1 MKFEILHIEDTPDGG
16 AIITIEADR
25 NLLHYAFEQFL
36 NQAIMD
42 KVNEVLN
49 GEAEARTLVEEDEL
63 PSESDQDEYEE
74 ELIREFR
81 KLADEPKSNTDWSGS
96 FTYPH
101 ER

>member
-25 NLLHYAFEQFL
+25 NLLHYAFEKFV
-36 NQAIMD
+36 NEAIMD
-42 KVNEVLN
+42 KVDEILN
-49 GEAEARTLVEEDEL
+49 SQAEARTLVEEDGSA
-63 PSESDQDEYEE
+63 PIADSESKDLDQAVRGLDSGD
-74 ELIREFR
+74 I
-81 KLADEPKSNTDWSGS
+81 DWSGS